1 MAADTKDLRLP
12 PAGDLADGGGADDH
26 PSTSASRKVKLLC
39 SYGGKILPRP
49 SDGALRYAGGDTRI
63 ITVRRHSPFPE
74 FVRKMA
80 DAYGGPT
87 LIRYQFP
94 GEDLDN
100 LISVST
106 PEDLENMME
115 EYDKLA
121 LACPDGSTSKLRV
134 FLFAP
139 SDLSAN
145 SSSSSSDLHDIGLSY
160 IEAVNGLDGGM
171 WRKDSIASLSST
183 QTEAVA
189 DGHIEGT
196 SPSLLS
202 PTAIAPRDPS
212 RLVFG
217 SAGGKVASIPD
228 VPGVPSVPSSGVHV
242 QILNSNCSELPPS
255 IAPYDP
261 QGFVEPQHAHI
272 MNPQSLGMAGV
283 PQSVNILG
291 VAPPHSYVPAM
302 NFNIALATS
311 HVSSTLPVQTRVD
324 THIEDNPFG
333 GRLTQLPSDPNNKP
347 LSQFPPLPPMYLQ
360 PKNGE
365 PYGLHP
371 LLPSANE
378 QTVRL
383 QDCNLCQNSLP
394 HVYSDTLTA
403 EHGNA
408 SGSAIPETGRV
419 LQSHHSDS
427 MVRLQAMPKL
437 IAGAVADS
445 GVGTQAESVVPGAKF
460 EAYEF
465 ARVPEIQHDH
475 ERLVLPNAANLS
487 HAKVFVPPVT
497 VGLPGNKQASYG
509 MFIRPPQSHHEDF
522 MQQQLPQTMRLPQYP
537 AKQDVIAKP
546 SFADGGSVGKSSIQ
560 EAEQLVQDS
569 VPVITHDHVK
579 PINGMVEVLPA
590 GQSETPRLPEQWKP
604 AVAPDIGISNDR
616 RLKNSPLVVEN
627 SHLVRPQVGGN
638 VMPISNDF
646 INCRIVPEGNTGIP
660 VDPLSSTSLDVTFLH
675 NVQLPN
681 SRGVSTMTGNNGA
694 YPCYMETRVGP
705 VSEKFPG
712 VSKHSNNFAYSDNT
726 VHKIPSV
733 DRKNENPQFHP
744 KEVINNI
751 SITKS
756 DNSQLPLS
764 IARCHSGNEE
774 PLQEKF
780 SQDSLFCNEDTW
792 KIVGNM
798 HGLLPRAR
806 MVPSKESVTM
816 EDFCTDDHSVNSK
829 GSHISVAIEE
839 CGLHHTQDSLNK
851 DSCMEPVQPMKGDK
865 HIKQDAAAFTE
876 GAAPSTTQSSEPPVP
891 DIFSHEPKESGP
903 PSNKGSGTNKTNLN
917 TNDFSSGV
925 IKSKQSEK
933 ILLGFP
939 NADDFGRLQIIKNT
953 DLEELQELGSGMFG
967 TVYHGKW
974 RGSDVAIKRI
984 NDRYFSGKPSEHER
998 MRADFWNEACKLA
1011 DMHHPNIVAF
1021 YGVVLDGPGG
1031 SIATVTEYMV
1041 NGSLRHAL
1049 QKNNKPFDRRKR
1061 LLIAMDAAFGMEYLH
1076 SKQIIH
1082 FDLKSDN
1089 LLVNLR
1095 DPKRPICKVCDLG
1108 LSKVKCQTLISGEVQ
1123 GTLPYIAPECLHGNE
1138 SLVSEKIDVF
1148 SFGIVMWELLTG
1160 EEPYADLHHG
1170 AILGGIVSNTLRP
1183 AVPDSCDPDWR
1194 SLMEQCWSAEASER
1208 PSFAE
1213 IASRLRSM
1221 AASLPQD

>member
-1 MAADTKDLRLP
+1 MAADPKDLRLP
-12 PAGDLADGGGADDH
+12 PDGGADDDH
-26 PSTSASRKVKLLC
+26 ASPSASWKIKLLC

-63 ITVRRHSPFPE
+63 ITVRRDSSFPE

-115 EYDKLA
+115 EYDNLGQV
-121 LACPDGSTSKLRV
+121 CPDGATSKLRV
-134 FLFAP
+134 FLFPP

-160 IEAVNGLDGGM
+160 IEAVNGLDGVM

-183 QTEAVA
+183 QTEAA
-189 DGHIEGT
+189 ANGHIEGT

-202 PTAIAPRDPS
+202 PTAIAPHDPS
-212 RLVFG
+212 RLVFW
-217 SAGGKVASIPD
+217 SAGGPVASIPD
-228 VPGVPSVPSSGVHV
+228 APGVSSVPSSSVQA
-242 QILNSNCSELPPS
+242 QILNSNGSELPPS
-255 IAPYDP
+255 IAPYVP
-261 QGFVEPQHAHI
+261 QGYVESQHAHI

-302 NFNIALATS
+302 NFNMALPTS
-311 HVSSTLPVQTRVD
+311 HVSSTGQVQTRVD
-324 THIEDNPFG
+324 SHIEDNPLG
-333 GRLTQLPSDPNNKP
+333 GSGRLTQLPSDPNSKP
-347 LSQFPPLPPMYLQ
+347 LSQFPPLPPVYLQ
-360 PKNGE
+360 PQTGE
-365 PYGLHP
+365 PYGLRP
-371 LLPSANE
+371 LLPSVNG

-383 QDCNLCQNSLP
+383 EDCNLCQKPLP
-394 HVYSDTLTA
+394 HAHSDTLIT
-403 EHGNA
+403 EHRNA
-408 SGSAIPETGRV
+408 PGSVIPETSPV
-419 LQSHHSDS
+419 LQSHHSES
-427 MVRLQAMPKL
+427 MVRLQVMPN
-437 IAGAVADS
+437 IVTGAVADS
-445 GVGTQAESVVPGAKF
+445 GVETQAESVVPAAEVG
-460 EAYEF
+460 AYEF
-465 ARVPEIQHDH
+465 TKVPEIQHDN
-475 ERLVLPNAANLS
+475 ERLVLPNAASLS
-487 HAKVFVPPVT
+487 HAKVFIPPVS

-509 MFIRPPQSHHEDF
+509 MFLRPQSHHEEF
-522 MQQQLPQTMRLPQYP
+522 VQQQLPQTMRLPQHL
-537 AKQDVIAKP
+537 AKQDIISKP
-546 SFADGGSVGKSSIQ
+546 SFANGGSVGKSNIQ
-560 EAEQLVQDS
+560 EAEQSVQDS
-569 VPVITHDHVK
+569 VPVLTHDYVK
-579 PINGMVEVLPA
+579 PINGMMEVLPA
-590 GQSETPRLPEQWKP
+590 SPSETSRFPEQWKP
-604 AVAPDIGISNDR
+604 AVVPDIGIPNDLR
-616 RLKNSPLVVEN
+616 SKNSPLVVDN

-638 VMPISNDF
+638 VIPISNGS
-646 INCRIVPEGNTGIP
+646 ISCRIVPEGTTGIP
-660 VDPLSSTSLDVTFLH
+660 VDPLPSTSLDVSRLH

-681 SRGVSTMTGNNGA
+681 NSGVSPMTGNNGA
-694 YPCYMETRVGP
+694 CPYNLETRVGP
-705 VSEKFPG
+705 VSEKLLG
-712 VSKHSNNFAYSDNT
+712 VSKYSSNFAYSDNT
-726 VHKIPSV
+726 IHKIPSG
-733 DRKNENPQFHP
+733 DCKNENPQFHP

-751 SITKS
+751 SITIS
-756 DNSQLPLS
+756 DNSQLPS
-764 IARCHSGNEE
+764 STTRCHSGNEE
-774 PLQEKF
+774 RLQEKF
-780 SQDSLFCNEDTW
+780 SLDSLFCNEDPW

-798 HGLLPRAR
+798 HGLLPRPR
-806 MVPSKESVTM
+806 RVPSKESVTM
-816 EDFCTDDHSVNSK
+816 EDFCTENHSVNSK
-829 GSHISVAIEE
+829 GSHISIALEE
-839 CGLHHTQDSLNK
+839 GGLHHAQDSLNK
-851 DSCMEPVQPMKGDK
+851 DSCTEPVPPMK
-865 HIKQDAAAFTE
+865 DAGSFTE
-876 GAAPSTTQSSEPPVP
+876 GAAPSTTQLSEPPVP
-891 DIFSHEPKESGP
+891 DIFSSEPKESGP
-903 PSNKGSGTNKTNLN
+903 SSDKGSGTNKTNLN
-917 TNDFSSGV
+917 TNDLKTGV
-925 IKSKQSEK
+925 VKSKQSEK
-933 ILLGFP
+933 IILGFP
-939 NADDFGRLQIIKNT
+939 NADVFGRLQIIKNS

-1031 SIATVTEYMV
+1031 SIATVTEYMI

-1049 QKNNKPFDRRKR
+1049 QKNNKPFDRRRR

-1183 AVPDSCDPDWR
+1183 TVPDSCDPDWR
-1194 SLMEQCWSAEASER
+1194 SLMEKCWSAEASER

-1213 IASRLRSM
+1213 IANRLRSM

>member
-1 MAADTKDLRLP
+1 MAADPKDLRLP
-12 PAGDLADGGGADDH
+12 PAGDLSDGGATDDH
-26 PSTSASRKVKLLC
+26 PSTSASRKVKLRC

-63 ITVRRHSPFPE
+63 ITVRRDSPFPE

-134 FLFAP
+134 FLFP
-139 SDLSAN
+139 FSDLSAN
-145 SSSSSSDLHDIGLSY
+145 SSSSSSDLHDIGVSY

-202 PTAIAPRDPS
+202 PTAIAPHDPS

-217 SAGGKVASIPD
+217 SAGGPVASTPEAP
-228 VPGVPSVPSSGVHV
+228 VVSSVPSSGVQA

-255 IAPYDP
+255 IAPYVP
-261 QGFVEPQHAHI
+261 QGYVEPQHARI

-302 NFNIALATS
+302 NFNMALATAN
-311 HVSSTLPVQTRVD
+311 VSSTLPVQTRVD

-333 GRLTQLPSDPNNKP
+333 GRLAQLPSDPNNKP
-347 LSQFPPLPPMYLQ
+347 LSEFPPLPPAYLQ
-360 PKNGE
+360 PQNGE

-371 LLPSANE
+371 LLPSVNG

-383 QDCNLCQNSLP
+383 QDCNLCQNPLP
-394 HVYSDTLTA
+394 HAYSDTLIA
-403 EHGNA
+403 EHGSA
-408 SGSAIPETGRV
+408 SPETGRV
-419 LQSHHSDS
+419 PQSQHPESL
-427 MVRLQAMPKL
+427 VRLQAMPKL
-437 IAGAVADS
+437 VAGPGADS
-445 GVGTQAESVVPGAKF
+445 GVETQAESVVPATKF
-460 EAYEF
+460 EAC
-465 ARVPEIQHDH
+465 PEIQHDH

-487 HAKVFVPPVT
+487 HAKVFVPPVS
-497 VGLPGNKQASYG
+497 VGLPGNKQVSYG
-509 MFIRPPQSHHEDF
+509 RFIHPPQSHHEDF
-522 MQQQLPQTMRLPQYP
+522 VQQQLPQATRLPQYLT
-537 AKQDVIAKP
+537 KQDVIAKP

-560 EAEQLVQDS
+560 EAEQLVKDS
-569 VPVITHDHVK
+569 VAVITHDYVK
-579 PINGMVEVLPA
+579 SINGMMEMLPA
-590 GQSETPRLPEQWKP
+590 SPSEASRLPEQWKP
-604 AVAPDIGISNDR
+604 TVAPGMGIFFDR
-616 RLKNSPLVVEN
+616 RSKNSPLVVEN

-638 VMPISNDF
+638 VMPIGNDF

-660 VDPLSSTSLDVTFLH
+660 VDPLSSTSLDVTCLH

-681 SRGVSTMTGNNGA
+681 SRGVSTMTGNSGA
-694 YPCYMETRVGP
+694 YPCCLETRVGP
-705 VSEKFPG
+705 VSEKLPG
-712 VSKHSNNFAYSDNT
+712 VSKYSNNFAYSDNT
-726 VHKIPSV
+726 IHKIPSG
-733 DRKNENPQFHP
+733 DCKNENPQFHP

-751 SITKS
+751 SITIR
-756 DNSQLPLS
+756 DNSQFPLS
-764 IARCHSGNEE
+764 ITRSHSGNEE
-774 PLQEKF
+774 PLHKKF
-780 SQDSLFCNEDTW
+780 SQDSLFCNEDPW

-816 EDFCTDDHSVNSK
+816 ENFCTKNHSVNCK
-829 GSHISVAIEE
+829 GSHISAGIEE
-839 CGLHHTQDSLNK
+839 GGLHRAQDSLNK
-851 DSCMEPVQPMKGDK
+851 DSCTEPVQPMKGDK
-865 HIKQDAAAFTE
+865 HINQDAAAFTE
-876 GAAPSTTQSSEPPVP
+876 GAVPLTTQSSEPPVP
-891 DIFSHEPKESGP
+891 DIFSCEPKESGP
-903 PSNKGSGTNKTNLN
+903 SSHKGSGTNKTNLN
-917 TNDFSSGV
+917 TNDLTSG
-925 IKSKQSEK
+925 ITKSKQSEK

-939 NADDFGRLQIIKNT
+939 NADDFGRLQIIKNS

-1183 AVPDSCDPDWR
+1183 TVPDTCDPDWR
-1194 SLMEQCWSAEASER
+1194 LLMEQCWSAGASER

-1221 AASLPQD
+1221 SASLPQD